1 MSRVMV
7 VVVRGDEDAEGD
19 DDDDDNGVE
28 AERYLGGKN
37 QQVMDRAESSKEEG
51 G

>member
-7 VVVRGDEDAEGD
+7 VVGSDD
-19 DDDDDNGVE
+19 DDDDDNDDGVE

-37 QQVMDRAESSKEEG
+37 Q
-51 G
+51 